1 MILEKITE
9 EEKKS
14 RKEKCSQLTN
24 FVKRRNLDS
33 KITSIYEKKINEVW
47 KFANSSE
54 HSLDEVSL
62 IDED

>member
-62 IDED
+62 IDEE